1 VTGDVAGLAPIRE
14 DESQNARTPGY
25 WAALCGILIFV
36 IVLCLAMDAG
46 FDRRFSTNITDGV
59 AYLDISDAFMHGN
72 TAALLNAYWSPA
84 YPVALAAGRALLRP
98 SPALELAAIYAI
110 HAAIDLF
117 ALSCL
122 IYFVLGLP
130 FARDPGVFGLT
141 RPMLLSVACALFLIS
156 MRIDDPIQLMT
167 PDFLLGAFLW
177 LAGGA
182 FLRIARDQRLWNYA
196 MLAVAISL
204 AYFTKA
210 VALSLA
216 MSELLILPF
225 AGRDRKKA
233 IRGLIVYGTVAAAL
247 ICPYVVSLSRAK
259 GRFTFGESGGLN
271 YAWIVDRADGVNRW
285 HMQGD
290 TPHGHARMK
299 LAHPARR
306 LLKSPDVYEF
316 GSPVKGSFPIF
327 DDPSY
332 WDDGLRPAF
341 YLKGQLWHIV
351 MNLYHTAAWLA
362 GRGEFIVGLA
372 LIMFLQRRSRTP
384 ARIRETLPVLLWF
397 AGLWG
402 LYVLV
407 DIEAR
412 YVFAFLLAMLLLAAS
427 SVRLPDSAQ
436 VRRIAAVCTLVL
448 VGGVAV
454 RSLNAGAAKVYSG
467 IRMTSVGRFKQKSFG
482 PFYNPYWEDAQTLAS
497 RLGLRPGDSVA
508 CMQLGCDDTYWARLA
523 GLRIT
528 AELSG
533 ETDYWKTS
541 AAERAKAMSVLASAG
556 VKAVVTRHLGSGAGS
571 EGWVPLSNPHELP
584 EAQGLYARLTH

>member
-1 VTGDVAGLAPIRE
+1 MTGDLAGLAPLRKAG
-14 DESQNARTPGY
+14 SQNAPTPRY
-25 WAALCGILIFV
+25 WAAVCGVLFLI

-46 FDRRFSTNITDGV
+46 FDRHFSANLTDGV

-72 TAALLNAYWSPA
+72 TGALLNAYWSPA
-84 YPVALAAGRALLRP
+84 YPVALSAGRALLHP

-110 HAAIDLF
+110 HAAIDLL
-117 ALSCL
+117 ALCCL

-130 FARDPGVFGLT
+130 VAGDSGVTGLT
-141 RPMLLSVACALFLIS
+141 RPMLLAVACALFLIS
-156 MRIDDPIQLMT
+156 VRIDDPIQLMT

-182 FLRIARDQRLWNYA
+182 FLRIARDQRFWHYVL
-196 MLAVAISL
+196 LAVTVSL

-216 MSELLILPF
+216 ISALVILPF
-225 AGRDRKKA
+225 TGPDRKKA
-233 IRGLIVYGTVAAAL
+233 ARGLVVYAAVAAAL
-247 ICPYVVSLSRAK
+247 ICPYAVNLSRAK
-259 GRFTFGESGGLN
+259 GRFTFGESGSLN
-271 YAWIVDRADGVNRW
+271 YAWIVDKADGVNRW
-285 HMQGD
+285 HMQDD

-299 LAHPARR
+299 LLHPARR
-306 LLKSPDVYEF
+306 LMKSPEVYEF
-316 GSPVKGSFPIF
+316 AWPVDGTFPTF

-332 WDDGLRPAF
+332 WDDGLKPAF
-341 YLKGQLWHIV
+341 YLKGQLWHIA
-351 MNLYHTAAWLA
+351 MNLYHTLAWLA
-362 GRGEFIVGLA
+362 GRGEFVVGL
-372 LIMFLQRRSRTP
+372 LLLLFLQRRSRVP
-384 ARIRETLPVLLWF
+384 PRLRETLPVLLWF

-402 LYVLV
+402 LYLLV

-412 YVFAFLLAMLLLAAS
+412 YVFSFLLAMLLLAAA
-427 SVRLPDSAQ
+427 SVRLADSAQ
-436 VRRIAAVCTLVL
+436 VRGIAAVCTLVL

-482 PFYNPYWEDAQTLAS
+482 PFYNPYWEDAGALTS

-523 GLRIT
+523 GLRVT

-533 ETDYWKTS
+533 DTDYWKTS
-541 AAERAKAMSVLASAG
+541 AADRARAMSVLASAG
-556 VKAVVTRHLGSGAGS
+556 VKAVVTRHLGPGAQS
-571 EGWVPLSNPHELP
+571 EGWVPLSDPHELP
-584 EAQGLYARLTH
+584 EAQALYARLTQ